1 MSESES
7 GSRLPIEKEKRKMT
21 KTLLL
26 IGTLALAGIASAKSY
41 DNMVIQTAKADG
53 MQLAAGEYSLKVQG
67 DIAIFTNVETGK
79 KYVAVVKVEDTGKKF
94 EATAVDCKKTD
105 GGDEITSIE
114 LGGSSTKLELG
125 E

>member
-1 MSESES
+1 
-7 GSRLPIEKEKRKMT
+7 MT

-41 DNMVIQTAKADG
+41 DNMIIQTAKAG
-53 MQLAAGEYSLKVQG
+53 GLQLAAGEYSLKLQG
-67 DIAIFTNVETGK
+67 SIAIFTNIETGK
-79 KYVAVVKVEDTGKKF
+79 KFVAVVKVEDAGKKF
-94 EATAVDCKKTD
+94 ETTAVDCKNTD
-105 GGDEITSIE
+105 SGDEITSIE